1 MTKTTHGRE
10 VLFSREEIFAV
21 DYLLSHYRTQG
32 SPGQNAR
39 MYFMQTF
46 QTPDRTLEHHID
58 QVVQKFAIMRA
69 SFKDQTVIQ
78 GMIEQPAKKRPVAP
92 LPKNQRPT
100 LKLKKKATNGRRTS
114 TKKKQIKHKALKT
127 KIIHRKKRR
136 TR

>member
-1 MTKTTHGRE
+1 MTKTTFGRE
-10 VLFSREEIFAV
+10 VLLSREEIFAM

-58 QVVQKFAIMRA
+58 QVVQKFAIMRT
-69 SFKDQTVIQ
+69 SFKDQTILQ
-78 GMIEQPAKKRPVAP
+78 GMLEQPTKKRPVKP
-92 LPKNQRPT
+92 LPKNQRPQ
-100 LKLKKKATNGRRTS
+100 LKLKKKATNGRRTKKKKIKRKA
-114 TKKKQIKHKALKT
+114 TKKK
-127 KIIHRKKRR
+127 KIVRRKKRR